1 MASRF
6 SFARRVSDSE
16 EYFESPFPDHRFGL
30 GFCRQESE
38 EKAWHCE
45 ELLCGLATMQEF
57 EDSVPSLLQLLESK
71 YSIVCIFFV
80 LDSHSIAPEAN
91 VSLCL
96 VCVN

>member
-1 MASRF
+1 MKARSRTTD
-6 SFARRVSDSE
+6 SVWVSADRSLRR
-16 EYFESPFPDHRFGL
+16 RRGIA
-30 GFCRQESE
+30 
-38 EKAWHCE
+38 EK
-45 ELLCGLATMQEF
+45 LLCGLATMQEF

>member
-1 MASRF
+1 MQNVYQIVRSTLKARSRITD
-6 SFARRVSDSE
+6 SVWVSADRSLRR
-16 EYFESPFPDHRFGL
+16 RRGI
-30 GFCRQESE
+30 
-38 EKAWHCE
+38 AE
-45 ELLCGLATMQEF
+45 ELICELATMQEF
-57 EDSVPSLLQLLESK
+57 EDRVPSLLQLLESK

>member
-1 MASRF
+1 MQNVYQIVRSTLKARSRITD
-6 SFARRVSDSE
+6 SVWVSADRSLRR
-16 EYFESPFPDHRFGL
+16 RRGI
-30 GFCRQESE
+30 
-38 EKAWHCE
+38 AE
-45 ELLCGLATMQEF
+45 ELLCELATMQEF

>member
-1 MASRF
+1 MQDVYQIVRSTLKARSRTTD
-6 SFARRVSDSE
+6 SVWVSADRRL
-16 EYFESPFPDHRFGL
+16 RRRRGI
-30 GFCRQESE
+30 
-38 EKAWHCE
+38 AE

-80 LDSHSIAPEAN
+80 YLFDSHSIAPEAN

>member
-1 MASRF
+1 MQNAYQIVRSTLKARSRPTD
-6 SFARRVSDSE
+6 SVWVSADRSLRR
-16 EYFESPFPDHRFGL
+16 RRGI
-30 GFCRQESE
+30 
-38 EKAWHCE
+38 AE
-45 ELLCGLATMQEF
+45 ELLCELATMQEF

>member
-1 MASRF
+1 MQNVHQIVRSTLKARSRTTD
-6 SFARRVSDSE
+6 SVWVSADRSLRR
-16 EYFESPFPDHRFGL
+16 RRGI
-30 GFCRQESE
+30 
-38 EKAWHCE
+38 AE
-45 ELLCGLATMQEF
+45 ELLCELATMQEF

>member
-1 MASRF
+1 MQDVYQIVRSTLKARSRTTD
-6 SFARRVSDSE
+6 SVWVSADRSLRR
-16 EYFESPFPDHRFGL
+16 RRGI
-30 GFCRQESE
+30 
-38 EKAWHCE
+38 AE
-45 ELLCGLATMQEF
+45 ELLCELATMQEF
-57 EDSVPSLLQLLESK
+57 EGGVPSLLQLLESK

>member
-1 MASRF
+1 MYQIVRSTLKARSRTTD
-6 SFARRVSDSE
+6 SDWVSADRSLRR
-16 EYFESPFPDHRFGL
+16 RRGI
-30 GFCRQESE
+30 
-38 EKAWHCE
+38 AE

>member
-1 MASRF
+1 MQNLYQIVRSTLRARSRITV
-6 SFARRVSDSE
+6 SVWVSADRSLRR
-16 EYFESPFPDHRFGL
+16 RRGI
-30 GFCRQESE
+30 
-38 EKAWHCE
+38 AE
-45 ELLCGLATMQEF
+45 ELLCELATMQEF

-91 VSLCL
+91 VSVCL

>member
-1 MASRF
+1 
-6 SFARRVSDSE
+6 
-16 EYFESPFPDHRFGL
+16 
-30 GFCRQESE
+30 
-38 EKAWHCE
+38 
-45 ELLCGLATMQEF
+45 MQEF

>member
-1 MASRF
+1 MYQIVRSTLKVRSRTTD
-6 SFARRVSDSE
+6 SVWVSADRRL
-16 EYFESPFPDHRFGL
+16 RRRRGI
-30 GFCRQESE
+30 
-38 EKAWHCE
+38 AE

-57 EDSVPSLLQLLESK
+57 EDSVPSLLQLLQSK

>member
-1 MASRF
+1 MQNVYQIVRSTLKARSRITDWVWV
-6 SFARRVSDSE
+6 SADRSQRR
-16 EYFESPFPDHRFGL
+16 RRGI
-30 GFCRQESE
+30 
-38 EKAWHCE
+38 AE
-45 ELLCGLATMQEF
+45 ELLCELATMQEF
-57 EDSVPSLLQLLESK
+57 EDSVPSLLQLLQSK